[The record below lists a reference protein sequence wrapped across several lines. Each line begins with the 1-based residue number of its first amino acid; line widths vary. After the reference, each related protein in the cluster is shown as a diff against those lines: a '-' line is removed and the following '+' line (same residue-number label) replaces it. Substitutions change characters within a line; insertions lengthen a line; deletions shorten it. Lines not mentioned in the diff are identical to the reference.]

1 MNWDNLEQIAKGVVW
16 GLMLL
21 VLVHMCTACKSS
33 KLAERVVI
41 SEQEGVRVSKS
52 DDSISLD
59 QFLQSIQHLVAD
71 VQTDINTERIYYSEP
86 NEEGEQHVTQI
97 ERSQAAQTTKVEQQ
111 TTQTLANAYKR
122 TQRSVDSLRQ
132 RLQKIEQSKEDTQKT
147 SGGVFSW
154 SGKEV
159 AAIMAII
166 LLAIIA
172 WIIAKIRGFI

>member
-1 MNWDNLEQIAKGVVW
+1 MEKLLNIAKGVAW

-21 VLVHMCTACKSS
+21 VLVHTCTACKSS
-33 KLAERVVI
+33 KQAERVVI
-41 SEQEGVRVSKS
+41 SELECVRVSKS

-71 VQTDINTERIYYSEP
+71 VQTNLNTERIYYSEP
-86 NEEGEQHVTQI
+86 DEEGKQHITQI
-97 ERSQAAQTTKVEQQ
+97 ERSQAAQTAKVEQQ
-111 TTQTLANAYKR
+111 TTQTLVNAYKR
-122 TQRSVDSLRQ
+122 TQRSLDSLRQ
-132 RLQKIEQSKEDTQKT
+132 RLQKIEQSKEETQKT

-154 SGKEV
+154 SGKEA